1 LGINLPYL
9 INYHK
14 AVKGDLKIMEALIKA
29 RIKSAI
35 ETRLV
40 VDPIKSGET
49 LRGNF
54 KRFRK
59 LRIGDYRIIYKVM
72 QGTVLILGIGHRKY
86 IYELVKNRE
95 H

>member
-1 LGINLPYL
+1 LEINLLYL

-14 AVKGDLKIMEALIKA
+14 AVKGDLKSIEALIKA
-29 RIKSAI
+29 RIKNAI
-35 ETRLV
+35 ETRLA
-40 VDPIKSGET
+40 VDPIKSGEP

-59 LRIGDYRIIYKVM
+59 LRIGDYRIVYKVM
-72 QGTVLILGIGHRKY
+72 QETVLILGIGHRKY

-95 H
+95 Q

>member
-1 LGINLPYL
+1 MPYI

-14 AVKGDLKIMEALIKA
+14 AVKGDLKLLEALIKA

-40 VDPIKSGET
+40 VDPIKSGEP
-49 LRGNF
+49 LRGNY

-59 LRIGDYRIIYKVM
+59 LRIGDYRILYKVLRE
-72 QGTVLILGIGHRKY
+72 TVLILGIGHRKY
-86 IYELVKNRE
+86 IYESVKNRE
-95 H
+95 L

>member
-1 LGINLPYL
+1 MGINLPYL

-14 AVKGDLKIMEALIKA
+14 AVKGDLNSLEVLIKA

-35 ETRLV
+35 ETRIA
-40 VDPIKSGET
+40 VDPIKSGEP

-59 LRIGDYRIIYKVM
+59 LRIGDYRIVYKVIKEI
-72 QGTVLILGIGHRKY
+72 VLILGIGHRRY
-86 IYELVKNRE
+86 IYKLMENRE
-95 H
+95 N

>member
-1 LGINLPYL
+1 LPYL

-14 AVKGDLKIMEALIKA
+14 AVKGDLKILEALIKA

-40 VDPIKSGET
+40 VDPIKSGEP

-59 LRIGDYRIIYKVM
+59 LRIGDYRIVYKVM
-72 QGTVLILGIGHRKY
+72 QEAVLILGIGHRKY
-86 IYELVKNRE
+86 IYESIKNRE
-95 H
+95 YQT

>member
-1 LGINLPYL
+1 MPYL

-14 AVKGDLKIMEALIKA
+14 AVKGDLNILEALTKA

-35 ETRLV
+35 ETRIA
-40 VDPIKSGET
+40 VDPIKSGEP
-49 LRGNF
+49 LRGNL

-59 LRIGDYRIIYKVM
+59 LRIGDYRIVYKVI
-72 QGTVLILGIGHRKY
+72 QETVLILGIGHRKY
-86 IYELVKNRE
+86 IYEAMKNRG